1 MKITEICD
9 ILRQELYQNDY
20 QYGFY
25 YDGRKYI
32 PDFSNGFDAEFFNL
46 QKTIYRIQ
54 NPRDTMKEKIGTCI
68 DAVMVMKSILDEINV
83 QSKIWLLYHT
93 AKRTPHTILTFE
105 AEEKLV
111 YLELTPQSNKP
122 WYGKEIIYNDE
133 RDLIKEFRGKDFVII
148 EVTEKIIIGDHSD
161 ALLRCLPLQHQYMW
175 YTFAYFYLDSAPF
188 GYSFARK
195 ALFCLPDERV
205 LFLSY
210 VCLSAQ

>member
-25 YDGRKYI
+25 YDGRKYV

-68 DAVMVMKSILDEINV
+68 DAVVVMKSILDEINV
-83 QSKIWLLYHT
+83 QSKIWLLYHN

-122 WYGKEIIYNDE
+122 WYGKEILYENE
-133 RDLIKEFRGKDFVII
+133 HSLVGSFQKDNFTII
-148 EVTEKIIIGDHSD
+148 EITNQIIIGAHTDS
-161 ALLRCLPLQHQYMW
+161 LLQH
-175 YTFAYFYLDSAPF
+175 
-188 GYSFARK
+188 
-195 ALFCLPDERV
+195 LP
-205 LFLSY
+205 
-210 VCLSAQ
+210 

>member
-1 MKITEICD
+1 MKIKEICD

-83 QSKIWLLYHT
+83 QSKIWLLYHNT
-93 AKRTPHTILTFE
+93 KRTPHTILTFE

-122 WYGKEIIYNDE
+122 WYGKEIIWLAKQLSRRCRESCSHNN
-133 RDLIKEFRGKDFVII
+133 LF
-148 EVTEKIIIGDHSD
+148 EKT
-161 ALLRCLPLQHQYMW
+161 ACPLTATDGLW
-175 YTFAYFYLDSAPF
+175 
-188 GYSFARK
+188 
-195 ALFCLPDERV
+195 
-205 LFLSY
+205 
-210 VCLSAQ
+210 

>member
-25 YDGRKYI
+25 YDGRKYM

-83 QSKIWLLYHT
+83 QSKIWLLYHN

-133 RDLIKEFRGKDFVII
+133 RDLIKEFREKDFIII

-161 ALLRCLPLQHQYMW
+161 ALLRCLPPQHQ
-175 YTFAYFYLDSAPF
+175 
-188 GYSFARK
+188 
-195 ALFCLPDERV
+195 
-205 LFLSY
+205 
-210 VCLSAQ
+210 

>member
-25 YDGRKYI
+25 YDGRKCI

-83 QSKIWLLYHT
+83 QSKIWLLYHN

-105 AEEKLV
+105 AEKKLV

-122 WYGKEIIYNDE
+122 WYGKEIIFNDE
-133 RDLIKEFRGKDFVII
+133 RDRVKEFREKDFIII

-161 ALLRCLPLQHQYMW
+161 ALLRCLPPQHQ
-175 YTFAYFYLDSAPF
+175 
-188 GYSFARK
+188 
-195 ALFCLPDERV
+195 
-205 LFLSY
+205 
-210 VCLSAQ
+210 

>member
-1 MKITEICD
+1 MKITETCD

-46 QKTIYRIQ
+46 QKTLYRIQ

-83 QSKIWLLYHT
+83 QSKIWLLYHN

-122 WYGKEIIYNDE
+122 WYGKEILYENEHSFVDS
-133 RDLIKEFRGKDFVII
+133 FQKDDFTII
-148 EVTEKIIIGDHSD
+148 EITDKLAIGSHPDS
-161 ALLRCLPLQHQYMW
+161 LLQYLPQ
-175 YTFAYFYLDSAPF
+175 
-188 GYSFARK
+188 
-195 ALFCLPDERV
+195 
-205 LFLSY
+205 
-210 VCLSAQ
+210 